1 MKSVTL
7 RSHVGADGILN
18 LQVPIGITNTE
29 LEVMVIIQPLIQPES
44 KASESTGWIPGFF
57 EEVIGSWD
65 GEPLVRSEQGEYEV
79 REELK

>member
-1 MKSVTL
+1 MKSVSF

-29 LEVMVIIQPLIQPES
+29 LEVMVIIQPFAKPEIE
-44 KASESTGWIPGFF
+44 KPEHTRWMAGFF
-57 EEVIGSWD
+57 DEVIGSWE
-65 GEPLVRSEQGEYEV
+65 GEPLVRSEQGEYEM